1 MNEDDGL
8 GLINQNPAGTSG
20 RILGIDPG
28 ERRIGIA
35 LSDPSGILAT
45 GTETLDARNWDALI
59 NKLLE
64 IVNRE
69 GIRTVVIG
77 NPLTLKGKSNVLSP
91 LVNRL
96 AKFFSTQGL
105 EVVLWDER
113 FSSEAARRILKI
125 QGIKTG
131 HHKDDVN
138 RKAAEW
144 ILQTY
149 LESKI

>member
-1 MNEDDGL
+1 MNQTPTE
-8 GLINQNPAGTSG
+8 NSG

-45 GTETLDARNWDALI
+45 GISTLDARNWDTLVTE
-59 NKLLE
+59 LLD

-77 NPLTLKGKSNVLSP
+77 NPLTLKGNDGMLSP

-96 AKFFSTQGL
+96 AEVFTTRGF

-113 FSSEAARRILKI
+113 FSTEAARRTLKL
-125 QGIKTG
+125 QGVKTG

-144 ILQTY
+144 ILQAY